1 MPVAFDAF
9 GTLFDLEALREPA
22 GDALFDAF
30 YARLQPWTW
39 LANSAETYLPLPDL
53 AQLAFESAA
62 AETGVEVDTAELA
75 GKLTELPPFPDVE
88 GALESLAGERL
99 AVLSNGTAEGL
110 ERLLSNAG
118 IRDRFEHV
126 LAADSVARYKPA
138 PEVYALAPRAFGVEA
153 GDVTLVSGNAWDAA
167 GAKLAGLRSVWVSR
181 GKPPAPVL
189 GVTPD
194 EVVEDLSGLTFASA
208 S

>member
-1 MPVAFDAF
+1 MPIAFDAF

-22 GDALFDAF
+22 GDDLYEAF

-39 LANSAETYLPLPDL
+39 LATAAGAYRPLPEL
-53 AQLAFESAA
+53 AEQAFTAA
-62 AETGVEVDTAELA
+62 AEEIGADIDAGQLA
-75 GKLTELPPFPDVE
+75 GQLTELPLFRE
-88 GALESLAGERL
+88 AKATLAALEGERL
-99 AVLSNGTAEGL
+99 AVLSNGTADGL
-110 ERLLSNAG
+110 EQLLRRAG

-126 LAADSVARYKPA
+126 LAADSVGLYKPA
-138 PEVYALAPRAFGVEA
+138 PEVYALGPRAFGVAA
-153 GDVTLVSGNAWDAA
+153 GDVTLVSGNNWDAA

-194 EVVEDLSGLTFASA
+194 EVVEDLTGLTFAGQA
-208 S
+208 